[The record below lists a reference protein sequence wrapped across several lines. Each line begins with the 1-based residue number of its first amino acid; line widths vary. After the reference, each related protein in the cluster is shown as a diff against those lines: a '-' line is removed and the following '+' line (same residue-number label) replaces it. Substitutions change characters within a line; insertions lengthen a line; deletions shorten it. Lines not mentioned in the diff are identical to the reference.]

1 MTNNLI
7 REKKGSIEVITLNN
21 PKSLNPLSEEI
32 LMSLQE
38 ALDEIS
44 KTSSIRALIIR
55 AEGKAFCAGH
65 DLKQMQM
72 ARRQRDGGKK
82 YFIELFKTCGR
93 LMTSIKSL
101 PQPVIAEVNGLATAA
116 GCQLVA
122 TCDLAIASPK
132 ASFGVNGVNIGL
144 FCSTP
149 MVALTRNISRK
160 KTFEMLVTGD
170 FIDAQTAFKLGLIN
184 KVVSED
190 SLQGESIALAEK
202 IVSKLAVAVK
212 IGKESFYKQ
221 AEMKLEEA
229 YDYTAEVMAANMLFK
244 DTNEGI
250 NAFLEKRKPNW
261 EAE

>member
-1 MTNNLI
+1 MTNTLL
-7 REKKGSIEVITLNN
+7 REKKGSIEIITLNN
-21 PKSLNPLSEEI
+21 PKNLNPLSEEI
-32 LMSLQE
+32 LNTFQHSLN
-38 ALDEIS
+38 EIS
-44 KTSSIRALIIR
+44 DTSAIKAVIIR

-72 ARRQRDGGKK
+72 AREQEDGGKK
-82 YFIELFKTCGR
+82 YFNELFRTCGR
-93 LMTSIKSL
+93 LMISIKRL

-122 TCDLAIASPK
+122 TCDLAIASQK
-132 ASFGVNGVNIGL
+132 ATFGVNGVNIGL

-149 MVALTRNISRK
+149 MVALTRNIGRK

-170 FIDAQTAFKLGLIN
+170 FIDAQTALNLGLIN

-190 SLQGESIALAEK
+190 DLRIESLALAEK
-202 IVSKLAVAVK
+202 IVSKLSIAVR

-221 AEMKLEEA
+221 AEMTIEEA
-229 YDYTAEVMAANMLFK
+229 YDYTAEVMAENMLYK

-250 NAFLEKRKPNW
+250 NAFIAKRKPNW
-261 EAE
+261 K